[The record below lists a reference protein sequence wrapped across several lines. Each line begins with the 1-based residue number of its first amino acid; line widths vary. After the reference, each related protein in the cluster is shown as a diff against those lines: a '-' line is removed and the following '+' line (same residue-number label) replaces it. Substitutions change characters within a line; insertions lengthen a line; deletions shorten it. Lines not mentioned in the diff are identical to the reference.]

1 MARLH
6 VQTHT
11 AGQCD
16 SHCRVI
22 DSHDLHHADDT
33 NHAGYQQLT
42 IKNIKHLK
50 EKREMMIK
58 LVNPDCDA
66 ATTCRIYEL
75 QSGEIKTI
83 DSISFVG
90 LSEPMSVDAAITAI
104 KNNALAE
111 IKTSGEEG
119 EIHNLPMKRF
129 VGLTEVE
136 EDGLELCL
144 FFPNMS
150 EKTREKF
157 VEAFND

>member
-1 MARLH
+1 
-6 VQTHT
+6 
-11 AGQCD
+11 
-16 SHCRVI
+16 
-22 DSHDLHHADDT
+22 
-33 NHAGYQQLT
+33 
-42 IKNIKHLK
+42 
-50 EKREMMIK
+50 MMIK

-66 ATTCRIYEL
+66 ATTCGIYEL
-75 QSGEIKTI
+75 QDGEIILYIEYETI

-90 LSEPMSVDAAITAI
+90 LSEPMSVEAAITAI

-129 VGLTEVE
+129 VGRTEIK
-136 EDGLELCL
+136 EDGLQICL
-144 FFPNMS
+144 YFPNMS

>member
-6 VQTHT
+6 EQTHT
-11 AGQCD
+11 TGQRD

-75 QSGEIKTI
+75 Q
-83 DSISFVG
+83 D
-90 LSEPMSVDAAITAI
+90 
-104 KNNALAE
+104 
-111 IKTSGEEG
+111 G

-129 VGLTEVE
+129 VGHTEIE
-136 EDGLELCL
+136 EDGLQICL
-144 FFPNMS
+144 YFPNMS

>member
-6 VQTHT
+6 VQTRT

-58 LVNPDCDA
+58 LV
-66 ATTCRIYEL
+66 TCRIYEL
-75 QSGEIKTI
+75 QDGEIILRIEYETI

-90 LSEPMSVDAAITAI
+90 LSEPMSVEAAITAI

-129 VGLTEVE
+129 VGHTEIE
-136 EDGLELCL
+136 EDGLEICL
-144 FFPNMS
+144 YFSNMS

-157 VEAFND
+157 MEAFND

>member
-6 VQTHT
+6 VQTRT

-75 QSGEIKTI
+75 QDGEIILNIEYETI
-83 DSISFVG
+83 NPQPPDETLCGAHRNRRRRPGNLLVFSEYEREDPREVRGSI
-90 LSEPMSVDAAITAI
+90 
-104 KNNALAE
+104 
-111 IKTSGEEG
+111 
-119 EIHNLPMKRF
+119 
-129 VGLTEVE
+129 
-136 EDGLELCL
+136 
-144 FFPNMS
+144 
-150 EKTREKF
+150 
-157 VEAFND
+157 

>member
-1 MARLH
+1 
-6 VQTHT
+6 
-11 AGQCD
+11 
-16 SHCRVI
+16 
-22 DSHDLHHADDT
+22 
-33 NHAGYQQLT
+33 
-42 IKNIKHLK
+42 
-50 EKREMMIK
+50 MMIK

-66 ATTCRIYEL
+66 A
-75 QSGEIKTI
+75 TI

-111 IKTSGEEG
+111 IKTSGEKG

-129 VGLTEVE
+129 VGHTEVE
-136 EDGLELCL
+136 EDGLEICL
-144 FFPNMS
+144 YFSNMS